1 MAETRV
7 ILVSGWR
14 HIVHS
19 FAVANQFLC
28 LELLRRAPG
37 VRLFFRDAPYQSP
50 LWQATTGIFGAEAET
65 ALRSIPPPPPEL
77 RPDVELRIEFP
88 YDLLR
93 PSRAARTFVFGTA
106 EFLAVS
112 PIYIA
117 GGMTFAEAQ
126 SGSGATLLAPSN
138 WSKRGFVR
146 SGAAE
151 EKVVVVP
158 LGFDPAIFGPATA
171 ALRKRTREEMGF
183 RPEEFVFLHAGAMT
197 SNKGLR
203 FLLPA
208 FAQLLLVHPNAR
220 LVLKGSDAL
229 YQSRNHIESQLGE
242 LEPRIAQAVLNRL
255 TYLDEQLSF
264 ADMARLYQASDCY
277 IAPYVAEGFN
287 LPVLE
292 AAACGAPVICTA
304 GGPTDDFVSD
314 EFALRIKSTLQA
326 LDVPGQPEA
335 MGLLPD
341 LRHLVQLM
349 LRMTGDAGFR
359 ATARD
364 IGPRWVR
371 ERFTWERVT
380 DSLLRV
386 LLPR

>member
-1 MAETRV
+1 MAETRDV
-7 ILVSGWR
+7 LVSGWR
-14 HIVHS
+14 HVLHS
-19 FAVANQFLC
+19 YAVANQFLC

-50 LWQATTGIFGAEAET
+50 HWQATTGIFGAEAET

-106 EFLAVS
+106 EFLTV
-112 PIYIA
+112 PPGYVA
-117 GGMTFAEAQ
+117 GGIAIAEAQ
-126 SGSGATLLAPSN
+126 RGSGATLLAPSN

-146 SGAAE
+146 SGAAQE
-151 EKVVVVP
+151 SVVVVP
-158 LGFDPAIFGPATA
+158 LGFDPAIFRPATGA
-171 ALRKRTREEMGF
+171 QREQIRREMGL
-183 RPEEFVFLHAGAMT
+183 RPDDFVFLHAGAMT

-203 FLLPA
+203 FLFPA
-208 FAQLLLVHPNAR
+208 FAQLLQVHANAR
-220 LVLKGSDAL
+220 LILKGSDAL
-229 YQSRNHIESQLGE
+229 YQSKNHIESQLGE
-242 LEPRIAQAVLNRL
+242 LEPQIAQAVLNRL
-255 TYLDEQLSF
+255 TYLNEQLSF

-277 IAPYVAEGFN
+277 ISSYVAEGFN
-287 LPVLE
+287 MPVLE
-292 AAACGAPVICTA
+292 AAACGVPVICTA

-326 LDVPGQPEA
+326 LDVPGQPDA

-341 LRHLVQLM
+341 LRDLVQLM

-364 IGPRWVR
+364 VGPGWVR

-380 DSLLRV
+380 DSLLRI